1 MKFASALTLLTLCIT
16 TSNAQDQH
24 RRRAKGSV
32 VVNPTQNNSNNV
44 TRRLKGSKDGDS
56 NTCPFAPVFE
66 GGMGD
71 QALSS
76 PLVACASTKEKDCG
90 EKLRLLAA
98 GEICDVDEI
107 DIEMGGGEAG
117 PPGPPGTLKTYFC
130 RDRRRI

>member
-1 MKFASALTLLTLCIT
+1 MKLATALTLLTLCIT
-16 TSNAQDQH
+16 TSDAQDQH

-32 VVNPTQNNSNNV
+32 VVNPTQNNGNNV
-44 TRRLKGSKDGDS
+44 AQRRLKGSKDGDS

-71 QALSS
+71 RALTS

-98 GEICDVDEI
+98 GEICDIDEI
-107 DIEMGGGEAG
+107 GIEMGGGEAG
-117 PPGPPGTLKTYFC
+117 PPGPPGT
-130 RDRRRI
+130 